1 MAPRA
6 ANERDPAAA
15 LAAVLG
21 RPFPGIE
28 LFDRIPDTVFFIK
41 DREAR
46 YVAVN
51 ETLAQR
57 CKLADRRA
65 LIGRKASEV
74 FAAPLGERFEAQDLK
89 VIAEGLSIRAKMEL
103 HLYPDGGEGWCLT
116 WKEPLIDPAGVIRGL
131 AGISRDAP
139 ALSGSAP
146 VSRALSATLAYV
158 DDHLGAALAHSRPR
172 ETSRPFTVPVRSKN
186 RRAVRPLRRAISV
199 AALRIDRACD
209 RLRHTAAPLSE
220 LALECGYADQAAFT
234 RQFHKSESRSDAG
247 RVSAATSRGR
257 RWALGGPGDTAPAS
271 NADALDHDEVRAGLV
286 SAGAAAQQWSR
297 KLQGRTFSFPTL
309 RHQPTRYEKGGRR
322 PPLCTKPGT

>member
-1 MAPRA
+1 LKTSTIAPRA
-6 ANERDPAAA
+6 ANEHDPAAA
-15 LAAVLG
+15 LATILG

-28 LFDRIPDTVFFIK
+28 LFDRVSDTVFFIK

-103 HLYPDGGEGWCLT
+103 HLYPNGVEGWCLT
-116 WKEPLIDPAGVIRGL
+116 WKEPLIDSGGVIRGL

-158 DDHLGAALAHSRPR
+158 DDHLDEPLRIPELA
-172 ETSRPFTVPVRSKN
+172 
-186 RRAVRPLRRAISV
+186 RRAGLSPFQFDQRMRALFGLS
-199 AALRIDRACD
+199 AGQYLSRLRIDRACD
-209 RLRHTAAPLSE
+209 RLRHTDAPLSE

-234 RQFHKSESRSDAG
+234 RQFHKSVGLTPGAYRI
-247 RVSAATSRGR
+247 ATARGR
-257 RWALGGPGDTAPAS
+257 KRARIDT
-271 NADALDHDEVRAGLV
+271 RA
-286 SAGAAAQQWSR
+286 
-297 KLQGRTFSFPTL
+297 
-309 RHQPTRYEKGGRR
+309 
-322 PPLCTKPGT
+322 